1 MVTGGKT
8 ITYAY
13 DSAGRR
19 VARLVDGG
27 DRTDYVYGDPT
38 RPFLVTASR
47 HGGVLTTYYYSTDGL
62 LFALQ
67 RGGQRYYVGADQ
79 VGTPRVVTGADGAV
93 VKTLVYDSFGQ
104 RVPATEQGAGFE
116 LEIGFAGGLED
127 PLTKLVRF
135 GLRDYEPAS
144 GRWTSR
150 DPLLHTGGMNLY
162 AYATSDPIG
171 RRDPSGMDEGGGGG
185 FMGFVNS
192 VAEFFTG
199 DTGSTAVD
207 VVSSIDSDSP
217 IVEGAGKLGEGMD
230 ALETIQDVAE
240 TVVEL
245 KEASEEPTDPEQAAG
260 YLKCGL
266 KWIKKILPIDLVG
279 TEAASEVLDKGME
292 HARDQRDFGT
302 INRGAAR
309 QLAEIGMN

>member
-1 MVTGGKT
+1 VRGPGGE
-8 ITYAY
+8 
-13 DSAGRR
+13 
-19 VARLVDGG
+19 
-27 DRTDYVYGDPT
+27 
-38 RPFLVTASR
+38 
-47 HGGVLTTYYYSTDGL
+47 LTTLYYGEDDRL
-62 LFALQ
+62 IALQ
-67 RGGQRYYVGADQ
+67 RGDQRYYVATDQ
-79 VGTPRVVTGADGAV
+79 VGTPKLVTDATGKTVKTLDYDSYGRRTPAGETGAD
-93 VKTLVYDSFGQ
+93 
-104 RVPATEQGAGFE
+104 FE
-116 LEIGFAGGLED
+116 LPIGFAGGLED

-135 GLRDYEPAS
+135 GMRDYEPAS

-162 AYATSDPIG
+162 AYATSDPVG

-192 VAEFFTG
+192 VAEFFTS
-199 DTGSTAVD
+199 DTGSTAVE

-217 IVEGAGKLGEGMD
+217 IVEGAGKLGEGME